1 MSFSSKNFSAQDV
14 FTWDKIKMAL
24 DAAEEGFYIWDIL
37 SGEIYYTARC
47 LAMMGADPNE
57 EAPNIFTQ
65 SEMVIHEDDLA
76 FFNQEVRRYLDG
88 HAYVPMRIEIRMKK
102 LNSKS
107 WSWVRVNGLVKR
119 DKQLQA
125 IQLVGAWVNI
135 TRRKTAEMRSAADK
149 DLFHILIDH
158 LSDSIYFKNR
168 ESRFVLSNTAT
179 AKKMGVRTPADLIGR
194 TDASFF
200 DNAMSELSRQ
210 EELEIMRTGKPVYA
224 RLHHETWID
233 REDTWSQISK
243 FPWYDRKGE
252 LKGIVGIASDV
263 TKLVKMEIEARETAK
278 IQKERNKA
286 LEKEI
291 DLAREIQ
298 FALLPYQ
305 IPSRNHTVDGLTRH
319 VDFHHIFTPSE
330 GVAGDWFDVFPA
342 GESGVGAIVCDVMG
356 HGVRAALIASMLR
369 GLMEQLSH
377 LAADPAAFL
386 TSLNHQLSKLL
397 QRANTTMFASA
408 VYVYLD
414 LKTGIVTASTAGHP
428 HPVILE
434 PDGTAHKMPL
444 PRGIAMG
451 LLDDA
456 IYKNIQFPLNSGSR
470 ILMYTDG
477 LTEAANKDG
486 EEMGVERLLNHYDHV
501 NPQNTKE
508 FVQQALTCVGKF
520 TGCANQA
527 DDICMLGFSYWEEKA
542 AEPEN

>member
-1 MSFSSKNFSAQDV
+1 MSSLVNSFSAQEI

-24 DAAEEGFYIWDIL
+24 DAAEEGFYIWDIE
-37 SGEIYYTARC
+37 SGIIYYTARC
-47 LAMMGADPNE
+47 LSMMGANINE

-65 SEMVIHEDDLA
+65 SEQVIHEEDLA

-88 HAYVPMRIEIRMKK
+88 HFNAPMRIEIRMKK
-102 LNSKS
+102 LNSKG

-119 DKQLQA
+119 DRQSHPTM
-125 IQLVGAWVNI
+125 LVGAWVNI
-135 TRRKTAEMRSAADK
+135 TRRKTSEMRSAADK
-149 DLFHILIDH
+149 DLFHILIEH
-158 LSDSIYFKNR
+158 LTDSIYFKNR
-168 ESRFVLSNTAT
+168 ESRFVMSNTAT

-200 DNAMSELSRQ
+200 DDAMSELSRQ
-210 EELEIMRTGKPVYA
+210 EELEIISTGKAVHS

-243 FPWYDRKGE
+243 FPWYDRNGE
-252 LKGIVGIASDV
+252 VKGIVGIASDV
-263 TKLVKMEIEARETAK
+263 TKLVKMEIAARETAR
-278 IQKERNKA
+278 IEKERHKA

-305 IPSRNHTVDGLTRH
+305 IPPRQFAVEGRMRH

-342 GESGVGAIVCDVMG
+342 GDSGVGAIVCDVMG

-369 GLMEQLSH
+369 GLMDQKSH
-377 LAADPAAFL
+377 LADDPAAFL
-386 TSLNHQLSKLL
+386 SSLNQQLSRMLH
-397 QRANTTMFASA
+397 RANTTMFASA

-428 HPVILE
+428 HPVIVE
-434 PDGTAHKMPL
+434 PDGSAHKMPL
-444 PRGIAMG
+444 PRGMAMG

-456 IYKNIQFPLNSGSR
+456 CYKNVQFPLQAGSR

-486 EEMGVERLLNHYDHV
+486 EEMGVERLIDYFSRSSA
-501 NPQNTKE
+501 QNTKE
-508 FVQQALTCVGKF
+508 FVHQALTCVAKF
-520 TGCANQA
+520 TGCTNQA
-527 DDICMLGFSYWEEKA
+527 DDICMLGLSYWED
-542 AEPEN
+542 AEQE